1 MKNKKIFPVSV
12 LNQSVN
18 QFIYENSKRTNILY
32 QIVLIAIFMA
42 FAALYFIEVDVS
54 VQATGIIKP
63 KGEKNIVTSPIDG
76 KIHFVTLSENI
87 PIDKGDS
94 LFVIQSDNITVSR
107 EELLSREKD
116 LVAMLADL
124 NLLLKG
130 PESRS
135 RMATIIYQQEMLFF
149 NTQLAELKQKEY
161 IATKNYDRNKKLYD
175 DHVVAGAEFD
185 QIEFEYNAAK
195 AAIQTLINQQHSQWA
210 AAKDKYEV
218 ELRDV
223 RTKLD
228 QIAIQNEVAVVCS
241 PINGVIQ
248 KILNVSDGSYVHN
261 GQQIAEVSPT
271 GDLYVECY
279 VTPKDIGYLVKGT
292 DGKFQ
297 VDAFNY
303 NDWGMLN
310 GRIEEIFNDVE
321 VNSDNTTY
329 FYKIYCSLNSKELK
343 LKNGYVGHIK
353 KGMTVNTRFVVTRR
367 TLYQLLY
374 DKIDDWLNPNT
385 QTK

>member
-135 RMATIIYQQEMLFF
+135 RMATIKYQKEMLFF
-149 NTQLAELKQKEY
+149 NTQLAELNQKEY